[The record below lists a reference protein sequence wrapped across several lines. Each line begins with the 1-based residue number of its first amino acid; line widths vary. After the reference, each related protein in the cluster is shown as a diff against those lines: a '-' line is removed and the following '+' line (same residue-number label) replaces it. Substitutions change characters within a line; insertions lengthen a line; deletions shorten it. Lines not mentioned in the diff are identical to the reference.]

1 MVYFKLLLTAFFWGG
16 TFVAGRIL
24 KEHVGSFSAAFLRFT
39 IAAVLLLAIVRKSEG
54 HFPQL
59 TRTQWLSIGILGL
72 TGVFAYNAFFFK
84 GLQLISAGRAA
95 LIIATSPV
103 LIALLSA
110 WLYGEKLSPLKMAG
124 ILLSVTGAVVVIT
137 RGNLADLLTHGLGI
151 GELMIFGC
159 VLSWVAYSLLG
170 KSVMQVISPL
180 VATAYAALTG
190 MLFLAVPAWVEGMP
204 GQLSSYTALDWA
216 SIAHLGLFGTVI
228 GFVWYYQGI
237 RQIGPLRAG
246 LFINFVPVSA
256 ITLAFF
262 ILSEPVT
269 ISLMIGAGLVITGVY
284 LTNRPSG

>member
-24 KEHVGSFSAAFLRFT
+24 RENVGSFSAAFLRFT
-39 IAAVLLLAIVRKSEG
+39 VAAVLLLAIVRKSEG
-54 HFPQL
+54 RFPQL
-59 TRTQWLSIGILGL
+59 TRAQWASIALLGL

-84 GLQLISAGRAA
+84 GLQVISAGRAS
-95 LIIATSPV
+95 LVIATSPV
-103 LIALLSA
+103 LIAVFSA
-110 WLYGEKLSPLKMAG
+110 WLYGEKLTVVKITG
-124 ILLSVTGAVVVIT
+124 ILLSVTGAAVVIS
-137 RGNLADLLTHGLGI
+137 RGDLAGLLVQGVGR

-180 VATAYAALTG
+180 TATAYAAAAG
-190 MLFLAVPAWVEGMP
+190 MLLLAIPAWVEGLP
-204 GQLSSYTALDWA
+204 ADLPYYTGPEWV
-216 SIAHLGLFGTVI
+216 SIVYLGLFGTVI
-228 GFVWYYQGI
+228 GFVWYYEGI
-237 RQIGPLRAG
+237 RQIGPMRAG

-256 ITLAFF
+256 ILLAFF

-269 ISLMIGAGLVITGVY
+269 ISLIIGAGLVISGVY

>member
-1 MVYFKLLLTAFFWGG
+1 MVYVKLLLTAFFWGG

-24 KEHVGSFSAAFLRFT
+24 EQVGSFSAAFLRFAV
-39 IAAVLLLAIVRKSEG
+39 AAGLLLVIVWKNEG
-54 HFPQL
+54 RLPKL
-59 TRTQWLSIGILGL
+59 TRQQWLSIGLLGL

-110 WLYGEKLSPLKMAG
+110 WLYGEKLSLLKSTG
-124 ILLSVTGAVVVIT
+124 ILFSVSGAVVVIS
-137 RGNLADLLTHGLGI
+137 RGRLADLFTHGLGI

-159 VLSWVAYSLLG
+159 VLSWVTYSLLG

-180 VATAYAALTG
+180 VATAYAALAG
-190 MLFLAVPAWVEGMP
+190 MVFLAIPAWVEGMP
-204 GQLSSYTALDWA
+204 VQLPSYSIAEWA
-216 SIAHLGLFGTVI
+216 SIVYLGLFGTVI
-228 GFVWYYQGI
+228 GFVWYYEGI
-237 RQIGPLRAG
+237 RQIGPMRAG

-256 ITLAFF
+256 IILAYFV
-262 ILSEPVT
+262 LSEPVT
-269 ISLMIGAGLVITGVY
+269 LSLIIGAGLVITGVY

>member
-190 MLFLAVPAWVEGMP
+190 MLFLAVPAWVEEMP

-216 SIAHLGLFGTVI
+216 SIAYLGLFGTVI

>member
-72 TGVFAYNAFFFK
+72 TGVFAHNAFFFK

-216 SIAHLGLFGTVI
+216 SIAYLGLFGTVI

>member
-1 MVYFKLLLTAFFWGG
+1 MVYAKLLLTAFFWGG

-24 KEHVGSFSAAFLRFT
+24 REHVGSFSAAFLRFT
-39 IAAVLLLAIVRKSEG
+39 VATVLLLAIVRKSEG
-54 HFPQL
+54 RFPKL
-59 TRTQWLSIGILGL
+59 TRAQWLSIALLGL

-103 LIALLSA
+103 LIALFSA
-110 WLYGEKLSPLKMAG
+110 WLYGEKLSLPKIAG
-124 ILLSVTGAVVVIT
+124 ILLSVSGAVVVIT
-137 RGNLADLLTHGLGI
+137 RGRLTDLVTHGLGI

-180 VATAYAALTG
+180 VATAYAALAG
-190 MLFLAVPAWVEGMP
+190 MLFLAIPAWVEGMP
-204 GQLSSYTALDWA
+204 GQVPSYSVAEWA
-216 SIAHLGLFGTVI
+216 SIVYLGLFGTVI
-228 GFVWYYQGI
+228 GFVWYYEGI
-237 RQIGPLRAG
+237 RQIGPMRAG

-256 ITLAFF
+256 IILAFF

>member
-1 MVYFKLLLTAFFWGG
+1 MVYVKLMLTAFFWGG

-24 KEHVGSFSAAFLRFT
+24 KENVGSFSAAFLRFT
-39 IAAVLLLAIVRKSEG
+39 VAAVLLLAIVRKSTG
-54 HFPQL
+54 HFPKL
-59 TRTQWLSIGILGL
+59 NRLQWFSIGLLGL

-103 LIALLSA
+103 LIALFSA
-110 WLYGEKLSPLKMAG
+110 WLYGEKLNLLKIAG

-137 RGNLADLLTHGLGI
+137 RGRPADLLTHGLGI

-180 VATAYAALTG
+180 VATAYAALAG
-190 MLFLAVPAWVEGMP
+190 MLFLAIPAWMEGMP
-204 GQLSSYTALDWA
+204 GQLPSYNVPEWA
-216 SIAHLGLFGTVI
+216 SIVYLGLFGTVI
-228 GFVWYYQGI
+228 GFVWYYEGI

-256 ITLAFF
+256 IILAFI

-269 ISLMIGAGLVITGVY
+269 VSLMIGAGLVVTGVY
-284 LTNRPSG
+284 LTNRPRS